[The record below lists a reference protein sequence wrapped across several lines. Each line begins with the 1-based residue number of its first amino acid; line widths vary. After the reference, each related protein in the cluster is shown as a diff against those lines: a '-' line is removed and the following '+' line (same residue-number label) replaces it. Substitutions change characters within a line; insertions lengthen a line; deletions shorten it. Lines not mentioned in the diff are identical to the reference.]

1 MLEVV
6 PIKHMFRY
14 SNLTGS
20 AKAEI
25 RMRKLVN
32 RKEGRRSLGS
42 VMKSL
47 VAVGATSALMLAGL
61 AFVAA
66 SPASALAGTHLVFT
80 VEPGAT
86 ATAGSALASFA
97 VTVEDGSGN
106 PATSPGAS
114 DTIQLS
120 SSCTLTG
127 TTLATASSAVATFTA
142 VTITTGTSCTLTAT
156 DTLSPDNGFTATS
169 SAITVNPAAANKIAY
184 TTGPPTAGTLSVPL
198 TTFKVSVEDTYGNVI
213 TSGTGSSDSV
223 AITSTTG
230 GCTLTGTDTVGA
242 SAGVATFSNVYFSAG
257 TSCTLTATDTSFTP
271 VTSGA
276 ISLVSNTPTEL
287 GFTTEPPATAAAGTV
302 LPTFVVSVEAS
313 NGVAL
318 VGGVS
323 ATDVIVLTSAC
334 ALTGTTSVTAI
345 NDAAT
350 FSAVAIKS
358 GSNCQLVATD
368 TSRTL
373 STATSTVVALIA
385 GTATQVVFTTVPPTS
400 VTTASTVL
408 TAFKASVEDVNGNVV
423 TFGTGA
429 TDTIAITSPCTLG
442 GTTTAGAIAG
452 VATFSALT
460 INVTGAC
467 VLTATDTSRTL
478 TAATATTTVG
488 TPQPALVLSTVKGTV
503 GKAVN
508 LATTGGTGT
517 GALSYTVAAGSS
529 AGCTVSGTS
538 LSAKRAGTCLVTA
551 TKAGS
556 TTYIPVSSTAT
567 KVTFILP
574 FKATR
579 VAGKVTVGRTSTVTI
594 VGSGF
599 SGRPRIICN
608 VAGVTARVTGDTGR
622 TLRVIVTVRAGVKR
636 GVHTFTVILANS
648 KRASVKF
655 SLR

>member
-6 PIKHMFRY
+6 PVKHMFRY

-20 AKAEI
+20 AKAEF
-25 RMRKLVN
+25 RMRTLVN

-42 VMKSL
+42 VTKSL

-61 AFVAA
+61 AFVGV
-66 SPASALAGTHLVFT
+66 STASAAAATHLVFT
-80 VEPGAT
+80 TEPT
-86 ATAGSALASFA
+86 STTTAGSTLANFQ
-97 VTVEDGSGN
+97 VTVEDSTGAA
-106 PATSPGAS
+106 ATVPGAS
-114 DTIQLS
+114 DTIQLTS
-120 SSCTLTG
+120 NCVFTG
-127 TTLATASSAVATFTA
+127 TTPVTAGTAIATFTGI
-142 VTITTGTSCTLTAT
+142 VITTGTSCTFTAT
-156 DTLSPDNGFTATS
+156 DTLSPDNGFAVTSTTVTVSPTTAS
-169 SAITVNPAAANKIAY
+169 KIAY
-184 TTGPPTAGTLSVPL
+184 TTGPPTAGVLSVPL

-213 TSGTGSSDSV
+213 TTGAGATDSV
-223 AITSTTG
+223 VLTS
-230 GCTLTGTDTVGA
+230 GCTLTGTDTVSA
-242 SAGVATFSNVYFSAG
+242 AAGVATFSNAYFTAG
-257 TSCTLTATDTSFTP
+257 SSCTLTATDGSFTAGP
-271 VTSGA
+271 SGA
-276 ISLVSNTPTEL
+276 ISLVSNTPTAL
-287 GFTTEPPATAAAGTV
+287 GFTTEPPATVSAGTV

-318 VGGVS
+318 QGGVS
-323 ATDVIVLTSAC
+323 SADVIVLTSAC
-334 ALTGTTSVTAI
+334 ALTGTTSVTAA

-373 STATSTVVALIA
+373 ATATSTVVAVTA
-385 GTATQVVFTTVPPTS
+385 GTAGQVAFTTAPPTS

-408 TAFKASVEDVNGNVV
+408 TAFRASVEDVNGNVV
-423 TFGTGA
+423 TSGTGA

-442 GTTTAGAIAG
+442 GTTTAVAVAG
-452 VATFSALT
+452 VATFGALT

-467 VLTATDTSRTL
+467 VLTATDASRTL
-478 TAATATTTVG
+478 TTATATTTVG
-488 TPQPALVLSTVKGTV
+488 TPQAALVLSTVKGTV

-556 TTYIPVSSTAT
+556 TTYIAVSSAAT
-567 KVTFILP
+567 RVTFVVP
-574 FKATR
+574 FQATR
-579 VAGKVTVGRTSTVTI
+579 VAGTVTVGRTSTVTI

-622 TLRVIVTVRAGVKR
+622 TLRVIVTVRVGVKR
-636 GVHTFTVILANS
+636 GVHTFTVILANG

>member
-20 AKAEI
+20 AEAEF
-25 RMRKLVN
+25 RMRTLVN

-42 VMKSL
+42 ATKSL

-66 SPASALAGTHLVFT
+66 SPAAAASGTHLAFT
-80 VEPGAT
+80 SGPSAT
-86 ATAGSALASFA
+86 ATAGVTLPSFA
-97 VTVEDGSGN
+97 VTIEDGSGA
-106 PATSPGAS
+106 PATGSSAS
-114 DTIQLS
+114 DTVAIT

-127 TTLATASSAVATFTA
+127 ATPVGASSAVATFASVAITVGTA
-142 VTITTGTSCTLTAT
+142 CTLTAS
-156 DTLSPDNGFTATS
+156 DTTAGDTGLTAATS
-169 SAITVNPAAANKIAY
+169 ATITVSPAAANKIAY
-184 TTGPPTAGTLSVPL
+184 TTGPPTAGALSVPL

-213 TSGTGSSDSV
+213 TTGAGASDSV
-223 AITSTTG
+223 ALTS
-230 GCTLTGTDTVGA
+230 GCTLAGTDTVTA
-242 SAGVATFSNVYFSAG
+242 SAGVATFSNAYFTAG
-257 TSCTLTATDTSFTP
+257 SSCTLTATDSSFTA

-276 ISLVSNTPTEL
+276 ISLVSNTPTAL
-287 GFTTEPPATAAAGTV
+287 GFTTEPPATVAAGTV
-302 LPTFVVSVEAS
+302 LPSFVVSVEAS
-313 NGVAL
+313 NGVVL
-318 VGGVS
+318 QGGVS

-334 ALTGTTSVTAI
+334 TLTGTTTVTAI

-368 TSRTL
+368 TIRTL
-373 STATSTVVALIA
+373 STATSTVVAVTA
-385 GTATQVVFTTVPPTS
+385 GTAGQVVFTTAPPTS

-408 TAFKASVEDVNGNVV
+408 TAFRASVEDGNGNVV
-423 TFGTGA
+423 TSGTGA

-442 GTTTAGAIAG
+442 GTTTAVAVAG
-452 VATFSALT
+452 VATFGALT

-467 VLTATDTSRTL
+467 VLTATDASRTL
-478 TAATATTTVG
+478 TTATATTTVG
-488 TPQPALVLSTVKGTV
+488 TPQTALVLSTVKGTV
-503 GKAVN
+503 GKALN

-517 GALSYTVAAGSS
+517 GALGYTVAAGSS

-538 LSAKRAGTCLVTA
+538 LSAKRAGTCLLTA

-556 TTYIPVSSTAT
+556 TTYIVVSSAAT
-567 KVTFILP
+567 KVTFVLP
-574 FKATR
+574 FKASR
-579 VAGKVTVGRTSTVTI
+579 VAGAVTVGRTSTVTI

-599 SGRPRIICN
+599 TGRPRIISN
-608 VAGVTARVTGDTGR
+608 VAGVTAKVTRDTGK
-622 TLRVIVTVRAGVKR
+622 TLRVIVAVRAGVKT
-636 GVHTFTVILANS
+636 GIHTFTVILSNG
-648 KRASVKF
+648 KRTSVKF